1 MSRPDPVSRPAESS
15 GTDAAPDSF
24 ESALERL
31 EGIVARMEGE
41 RLPLE
46 ELLACYEQGTGLLKS
61 CGEYLQ
67 AAEQRIELIARD
79 ENDQPRTVAFPS
91 STAATATDAPAPS
104 DNRPPDA
111 AEPNTKGRGSTSREA
126 KSSSAASSRASSS
139 SNQAPEAGAAAGVTK
154 SPRTNHEVSLF

>member
-1 MSRPDPVSRPAESS
+1 MSRPDPVSRPAEST

-79 ENDQPRTVAFPS
+79 ENGQPRTVAFPS
-91 STAATATDAPAPS
+91 STADAPAPS
-104 DNRPPDA
+104 DNRPADA
-111 AEPNTKGRGSTSREA
+111 AEPNTKGRSGTSREA
-126 KSSSAASSRASSS
+126 KSSSATSSRASSSSSS
-139 SNQAPEAGAAAGVTK
+139 SNQAPEAGAGAGVTK